1 MPRDARSCDHIID
14 RKLAHFDP
22 AKFDDRYQDALLELI
37 KAKQQHR
44 PVAAARGAAPDQRRQ
59 PDGRPAKSISVEK
72 GEAANDKGKGA
83 SGKVKAANDKGSA
96 TADKVKAAKKAARET
111 SGTRR
116 QGSGAAQKRATGR
129 MRKAG

>member
-1 MPRDARSCDHIID
+1 MLDLATHIIT
-14 RKLAHFDP
+14 RKLSHFDP
-22 AKFDDRYQDALLELI
+22 KQFDDRYQDALLELI
-37 KAKQQHR
+37 QAKQQHR
-44 PVAAARGAAPDQRRQ
+44 PVKQTAAAP
-59 PDGRPAKSISVEK
+59 RPTNVVSLMDALRKSISADK
-72 GEAANDKGKGA
+72 SEAANDRGKGA

-96 TADKVKAAKKAARET
+96 AADKVKAKKAARET